1 MTWALMAL
9 VLAGGAAVATTAA
22 SGAAIVNAPDPSK
35 VFNTGDLV
43 FVRPPLD
50 SAEPLDAA
58 ILATGNATVQ
68 WLKGHGVSDI
78 CPTLSHAA
86 LHIDH

>member
-1 MTWALMAL
+1 MTWAVMAL
-9 VLAGGAAVATTAA
+9 VLAGGAAVATAAA

-35 VFNTGDLV
+35 EFNTGDLV

-68 WLKGHGVSDI
+68 WLKDHGVSDI

-86 LHIDH
+86 QRIDH